1 MAMGKMTRFKKNK
14 KVQKVQIVKK
24 KKKNKRQRA
33 TSLFNRGPSVVPD
46 RYFTTLKYREIGNF
60 NAVST
65 QVLFRGNSIFDPE
78 EALGG
83 GQPMGFDQLAPLYN
97 KYKIHASS
105 ITISVVNRFT
115 SNIPYTLTI
124 APSDTT
130 TIAGRLALME
140 FPYAKWKLIP
150 TLTSSPL
157 TMSSK
162 ILTKALLG
170 YSTIANEESV
180 GALVSQ
186 NPAEQWFWHIDIT
199 SSDGLSA
206 PNVDMVVSLNYQVE
220 FYDRKDLPRS

>member
-1 MAMGKMTRFKKNK
+1 MAGGKMFRGKKK
-14 KVQKVQIVKK
+14 IQKVQIVKK
-24 KKKNKRQRA
+24 PKKNKRKRA
-33 TSLFNRGPSVVPD
+33 MTLFNRGPSVVPD

-78 EALGG
+78 QALGG
-83 GQPMGFDQLAPLYN
+83 GQPMGFDQLAVLYN
-97 KYKIHASS
+97 KYRIHASS

-115 SNIPYTLTI
+115 SNIPYTLTL

-130 TIAGRLALME
+130 AVAGRLALME

-150 TLTSSPL
+150 TLTSQPVTL
-157 TMSSK
+157 SSK

-170 YSTIANEESV
+170 YSTIVNEEQVASV
-180 GALVSQ
+180 VTD
-186 NPAEQWFWHIDIT
+186 NPAEQWFWHVDIT
-199 SSDGLSA
+199 ASDGLTA